1 MTTVVAWER
10 EVGSQRELVMAS
22 DSRLGGGEDWDAC
35 AKIFDVGRS
44 DALLGFAGNTW
55 RALPLIFQVLATTRS
70 YEGSLLRTLDLPKY
84 AGHLER
90 VLNVVLDQA
99 MGPAAADP
107 PDCEFLLA
115 GWSWSEGRFLI
126 YHYLFDKGTSRF
138 VLSGLRNPPPSIA
151 RPAKVRLYGVI
162 GDAGR
167 KLTGQLAKGYNLG
180 AMSGKL
186 DYRPLEALYKQ
197 TMDPE
202 IRSVGGPVQV
212 AKVYKSIRV
221 EHFATRIHGKLY
233 ISGRPVL
240 PHSENVDL
248 RVIARGEDGTWEIER
263 RKDSAE

>member
-10 EVGSQRELVMAS
+10 EVGSQQELVMAS
-22 DSRLGGGEDWDAC
+22 DSRLGGGEEWDAC

-90 VLNVVLDQA
+90 VLNVVLEQA
-99 MGPAAADP
+99 TGPAAAEP

-115 GWSWSEGRFLI
+115 GWSWAEGRFLI
-126 YHYLFDKGTSRF
+126 YHYLFDREILRF
-138 VLSGLRNPPPSIA
+138 ALCGLKNPLPSISE
-151 RPAKVRLYGVI
+151 PGGVRIYGVI

-167 KLTGQLAKGYNLG
+167 KLTGQMAKDYNLG
-180 AMSGKL
+180 VISGKL
-186 DYRPLEALYKQ
+186 DYRPLEALYNQ
-197 TMDPE
+197 TLNPE
-202 IRSVGGPVQV
+202 IPSVGGPVQV

-221 EHFATRIHGKLY
+221 EHFATRVNGNLY

-240 PHSENVDL
+240 PYAENVDL
-248 RVIARGEDGTWEIER
+248 RVIGRSEDGTWEIEP
-263 RKDSAE
+263 RKDLPT

>member
-70 YEGSLLRTLDLPKY
+70 YEGSALRTLDLPKY

-90 VLNVVLDQA
+90 VLNVVLQQA
-99 MGPAAADP
+99 TGPAAADP
-107 PDCEFLLA
+107 PGCEFLLA

-126 YHYLFDKGTSRF
+126 YHYRFEKRTSRF
-138 VLSGLRNPPPSIA
+138 VVVGKK
-151 RPAKVRLYGVI
+151 RPTPAIRSRGRVRIYAVI

-167 KLTGQLAKGYNLG
+167 KLTGQMVKDYNLG
-180 AMSGKL
+180 VISGKL
-186 DYRPLEALYKQ
+186 NYHPLEALYQQ
-197 TMDPE
+197 TLDPE
-202 IRSVGGPVQV
+202 IPSVGGPVQV

-221 EHFATRIHGKLY
+221 EHFATRVDGHLY

-240 PHSENVDL
+240 PYAENVDL
-248 RVIARGEDGTWEIER
+248 RVIARSENGTWAVEPR
-263 RKDSAE
+263 ASLSA